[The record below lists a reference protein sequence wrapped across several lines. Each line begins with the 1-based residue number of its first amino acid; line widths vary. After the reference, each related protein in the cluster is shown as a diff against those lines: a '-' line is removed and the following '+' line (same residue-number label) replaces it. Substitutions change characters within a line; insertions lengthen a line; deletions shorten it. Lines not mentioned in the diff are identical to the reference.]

1 MMDISYIVKPILVD
15 GKEII
20 PLIELA
26 NKVKKD
32 EWELLNC
39 DYYRAINS
47 RGDYLF
53 EYCNRGF
60 SLEYIGYSYKE
71 YVDYKEYEL
80 YDYLEKIGINYRT

>member
-1 MMDISYIVKPILVD
+1 MDISYIVKPILVD

-20 PLIELA
+20 HLIELA

-32 EWELLNC
+32 EWKLLNC

-53 EYCNRGF
+53 
-60 SLEYIGYSYKE
+60 
-71 YVDYKEYEL
+71 
-80 YDYLEKIGINYRT
+80 